1 MGFEVSD
8 TTRGPSVAP
17 QLYHRPMSFW
27 WWLRKRAYFNFIVRE
42 LTCIFVGVFA
52 VLTLLQIQALA
63 NGPDAY
69 AEFIN
74 QLRTPG
80 FILFNSVGLAA
91 LLLHAVTWFKAVPTT
106 MNIRFGET
114 RVPDHVIASVSYVGW
129 MVVSAVVTWILLV
142 R

>member
-1 MGFEVSD
+1 MSD
-8 TTRGPSVAP
+8 TTRRPSGAP
-17 QLYHRPMSFW
+17 QPYHRPMPFW
-27 WWLRKRAYFNFIVRE
+27 WWLQKRVYFNFILRE
-42 LTCIFVGVFA
+42 LTCVFVGVFA
-52 VLTLLQIQALA
+52 VLTLLQIRALA

-74 QLRTPG
+74 RLKTPG
-80 FILFNSVGLAA
+80 LILFNSVGLAA

-106 MNIRFGET
+106 ITVRFGET

-129 MVVSAVVTWILLV
+129 MVVSAVVAWILLV

>member
-1 MGFEVSD
+1 M
-8 TTRGPSVAP
+8 P
-17 QLYHRPMSFW
+17 FW
-27 WWLRKRAYFNFIVRE
+27 WWLQKRVYFNFILRE
-42 LTCIFVGVFA
+42 LTCVFVGVFA

-74 QLRTPG
+74 RLRTPG
-80 FILFNSVGLAA
+80 LILFNSVGLAA

-106 MNIRFGET
+106 MTVRFGET

-129 MVVSAVVTWILLV
+129 MVVSAVVAWFLWPS
-142 R
+142 

>member
-8 TTRGPSVAP
+8 PTGSPSGAP

-27 WWLRKRAYFNFIVRE
+27 WWLQKRAYFNFILRE
-42 LTCIFVGVFA
+42 LTCVFVGVFA
-52 VLTLLQIQALA
+52 VITILQIRALA
-63 NGPDAY
+63 QGPEAY

-74 QLRTPG
+74 RLRTPG
-80 FILFNSVGLAA
+80 FILFNTVGLAA

-106 MNIRFGET
+106 MIVRFGET
-114 RVPDHVIASVSYVGW
+114 RVPDQMISGLHYVGW
-129 MVVSAVVTWILLV
+129 MAVSAVVAWILLL

>member
-8 TTRGPSVAP
+8 TTHSPSGAP

-27 WWLRKRAYFNFIVRE
+27 WWLQKRAYFNFIVRE

-52 VLTLLQIQALA
+52 VLTLFQIRALA
-63 NGPDAY
+63 DGPDAY
-69 AEFIN
+69 ANFIN
-74 QLRTPG
+74 RLRTPG
-80 FILFNSVGLAA
+80 LILFNTLGLAA

-106 MNIRFGET
+106 MIVRLGKT
-114 RVPDHVIASVSYVGW
+114 RVPDQVLAGLHYVGW
-129 MVVSAVVTWILLV
+129 MVVSAVVAWILVL